1 MTLSVQFAQPQ
12 TMETIC
18 LGTPGIELP
27 RLWVGLWQLSSGAW
41 GTAPASKIRK
51 AMQKHVEDGYT
62 AFGMRFQEFIE
73 RNAHI
78 SLQIW

>member
-1 MTLSVQFAQPQ
+1 
-12 TMETIC
+12 METIQ
-18 LGTPGIELP
+18 LGAPGLEVP

-62 AFGMRFQEFIE
+62 AFGAYLRDIQS
-73 RNAHI
+73 RVLTPSL
-78 SLQIW
+78 SLQTW